1 MTSSVVLPSSV
12 ASVANVAEGWPE
24 RLGQEAYY
32 GLAGDIVR
40 TIEPH
45 SESDPVALLIQT
57 LVMFGNVLGRT
68 AHFAVEADKH
78 YTNEYCLLV
87 GKTSKARK
95 GLALNQVLRC
105 FRNVD
110 SEWLDERKVT
120 GLSSGEGLIWAVRDP
135 IEKQEPV
142 RDRGRIVNY
151 ETVITDHGIDDK
163 RLMVIEPEFASV
175 LRVMGRDGNNLSP
188 VIREAWDS
196 GDLSTLT
203 KNSPAKSTAAH
214 TSIIGHI
221 TADEFR
227 RYLDRTEAANGF
239 MNRFLVIC
247 VSRSKLL
254 PEGGNLRDED
264 LKLLAKQLSSAVNFA
279 RRTKRIKFDRD
290 ALTLWYDVYPEL
302 SEGRPGLLG
311 AMTGRSEAHTV
322 RLALIYALLDESRVI
337 QKIHLQAALEL
348 WRYAEASVA
357 FVFGDAIGDPFVDEL
372 ERAIRSHENGM
383 TRTEIRDHFK
393 RHRKKDQ
400 IDRALRVLLELGRIR
415 RVKEETGG
423 RPTERWV
430 AI

>member
-383 TRTEIRDHFK
+383 TRT
-393 RHRKKDQ
+393 KDQ